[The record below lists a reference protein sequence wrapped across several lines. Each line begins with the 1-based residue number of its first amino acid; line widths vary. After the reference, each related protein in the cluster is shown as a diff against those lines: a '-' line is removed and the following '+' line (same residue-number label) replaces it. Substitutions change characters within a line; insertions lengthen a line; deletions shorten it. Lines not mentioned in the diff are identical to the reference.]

1 MRLKPISSPR
11 INAEDLSQIISAIR
25 EAVWLRDAKTRKI
38 IYVNPAYEELFGQSC
53 QYFRQNP
60 ESFLDVI
67 HPEDKERII
76 RSIKNQNQGI
86 PFNEEYRIIRPDGS
100 MRWISGRS
108 AILFNDKGE
117 INRLVALSQD
127 ITKRKLSEESLRES
141 EAKFKMF
148 AEHSPNMIFINRK
161 GTVVYSNAKCEEITG
176 YSKEELCSPEFI
188 FIKLIAPEHRDHVKE
203 NFRKH
208 SNGEDVPPY
217 QYALIAKDG
226 KKIDSIVSTN
236 LIDYEGTKAILGVVT
251 DISEH
256 VRAAEELKGSETRFR
271 ALFENSR
278 EALSLDKSGIQ
289 VLCNQSFLS
298 LFGFDNFEE
307 CLGKPTT
314 DHVAPDQRTMIDEF
328 SKLRSQGI
336 PAPILYETRGR
347 RKDGTDFDMEV
358 HVSPYESQGEIYTLV
373 TLVDF
378 TERKRAEKALVESLK
393 EKEVLLREI
402 HHRVKNNMQIISS
415 LLRLQAGTLKDH
427 DAKTIFQSCQD
438 RIRSMSLVHEKLYMS
453 KSLSG
458 INFLDYINSLTSSL
472 FQINKVSSDLIQL
485 KLDIEEVFF
494 DIQTAIPC
502 GLILNELISNS
513 LKYAFPLG
521 RKGTIE
527 ISLASL
533 GNNFYRLIVK
543 DDGIGFSQE
552 VDFENPEFFGIQIVK
567 LLTDQLGGEVL
578 LKRDFGTTFE
588 ISFKD
593 SLYKPRI
600 F

>member
-1 MRLKPISSPR
+1 MKPISSPR
-11 INAEDLSQIISAIR
+11 MNAEDLSQIISAIR

-108 AILFNDKGE
+108 VILFNDKGE

-217 QYALIAKDG
+217 LYALIAKDG
-226 KKIDSIVSTN
+226 KRIDSIVSTN

-298 LFGFDNFEE
+298 LLDSIILRNASGSRR
-307 CLGKPTT
+307 PTT
-314 DHVAPDQRTMIDEF
+314 
-328 SKLRSQGI
+328 LRPTNVQ
-336 PAPILYETRGR
+336 
-347 RKDGTDFDMEV
+347 
-358 HVSPYESQGEIYTLV
+358 
-373 TLVDF
+373 
-378 TERKRAEKALVESLK
+378 
-393 EKEVLLREI
+393 
-402 HHRVKNNMQIISS
+402 
-415 LLRLQAGTLKDH
+415 
-427 DAKTIFQSCQD
+427 
-438 RIRSMSLVHEKLYMS
+438 
-453 KSLSG
+453 
-458 INFLDYINSLTSSL
+458 
-472 FQINKVSSDLIQL
+472 
-485 KLDIEEVFF
+485 
-494 DIQTAIPC
+494 
-502 GLILNELISNS
+502 
-513 LKYAFPLG
+513 
-521 RKGTIE
+521 
-527 ISLASL
+527 
-533 GNNFYRLIVK
+533 
-543 DDGIGFSQE
+543 
-552 VDFENPEFFGIQIVK
+552 
-567 LLTDQLGGEVL
+567 
-578 LKRDFGTTFE
+578 
-588 ISFKD
+588 
-593 SLYKPRI
+593 
-600 F
+600 

>member
-1 MRLKPISSPR
+1 
-11 INAEDLSQIISAIR
+11 
-25 EAVWLRDAKTRKI
+25 
-38 IYVNPAYEELFGQSC
+38 
-53 QYFRQNP
+53 
-60 ESFLDVI
+60 
-67 HPEDKERII
+67 
-76 RSIKNQNQGI
+76 
-86 PFNEEYRIIRPDGS
+86 

-314 DHVAPDQRTMIDEF
+314 DHVAPDQRKMIDEF

-533 GNNFYRLIVK
+533 GNNSYRLIVK